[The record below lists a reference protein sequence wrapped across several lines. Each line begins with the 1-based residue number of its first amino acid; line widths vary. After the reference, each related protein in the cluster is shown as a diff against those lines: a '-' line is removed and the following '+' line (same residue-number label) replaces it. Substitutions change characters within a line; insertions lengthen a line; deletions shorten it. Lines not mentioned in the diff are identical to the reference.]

1 MAIFVEYAEVTGAKP
16 AVGSKCFGGRG
27 VVPVVTIKNYAAA
40 DQDLADAFAVRL
52 VYLYLG
58 PAHRLADRAD
68 AVVGFE
74 GGRRSSASFGQ
85 AIALDNRK
93 PEPMKIDRDVFVEA
107 RAGRDRYSQAA
118 PERVMHRC
126 EKPVSQIDA
135 ERIAQHA
142 VQVKHPSK
150 KKSYSAR
157 LFFDRVEYFFVK
169 QVPQPRH
176 GGQDR
181 RLEFLHRL
189 AKFRRGKRL

>member
-1 MAIFVEYAEVTGAKP
+1 MAILIEFAKVTGAKP
-16 AVGSKCFGGRG
+16 AVGSKCFGGCG

-40 DQDLADAFAVRL
+40 DKDLADAFAVRL

-74 GGRRSSASFGQ
+74 GGRRSSATFGQ

-93 PEPMKIDRDVFVEA
+93 PEPMKIDRDAFVEA

-135 ERIAQHA
+135 ERIAHRA
-142 VQVKHPSK
+142 VQGKHSSK
-150 KKSYSAR
+150 KKSDSTR
-157 LFFDRVEYFFVK
+157 FFFDRVKYLFVK
-169 QVPQPRH
+169 
-176 GGQDR
+176 
-181 RLEFLHRL
+181 
-189 AKFRRGKRL
+189 